1 MRLVH
6 VFVPDDRR
14 DAVLAALDDADVEYV
29 VTGTSSGKG
38 GSLVE
43 FPLPTD
49 AVGDVFEQLHDAGL
63 PDDAYTVVGSAE
75 TATTGT
81 MEVLENR
88 YANNF
93 SPITAPSLRSKA
105 RDLANDWRSYV
116 WLVLLSALIATGGL
130 VADSPAIVVGSM
142 VIAPLVGP
150 ILTAGVGSV
159 TGDGKMVLD
168 SVRLQ
173 VAGLV
178 VAVAGATAFGVLL
191 KELGFVPAGLGV
203 TALELV
209 SLRVA
214 PSVVAVVVS
223 VAAGSAAAFS
233 LTTEGPTSLIGVM
246 VAAALVPAA
255 ATTGIAFVWG
265 TLAVAVGSFLLLSI
279 TIVGINVGVW
289 ATLRY
294 LGYRSGNS
302 VVGSLEKQTRLV
314 VAGVVLLAV
323 VGLVFAGTYGQLS
336 FERET
341 TAAVEEAID
350 RPRYAELDVVSV
362 RPSYS
367 SQFLSSS
374 RTVTVVLQRP
384 AGQTH
389 PGLPQR
395 LRREITS
402 STGRPVTVR
411 VQYLEYAVS
420 RPGSQ
425 PSNGS
430 SGS

>member
-1 MRLVH
+1 M
-6 VFVPDDRR
+6 FVSDDER
-14 DAVLAALDDADVEYV
+14 DAVLSTLDDADVDYV
-29 VTGTSSGKG
+29 VVGASSERG

-49 AVGDVFEQLHDAGL
+49 AVGDVFDELHDAGL

-75 TATTGT
+75 TASTET
-81 MEVLENR
+81 LDLLQDR

-93 SPITAPSLRSKA
+93 SPITAASLRSKA
-105 RDLANDWRSYV
+105 RDMANDWRSYV

-150 ILTAGVGSV
+150 VLTAGVGAV
-159 TGDGKMVLD
+159 TGDGEMLFD
-168 SVRLQ
+168 SVRFQ

-178 VAVAGATAFGVLL
+178 VAVGGATAFGFLL
-191 KELGFVPAGLGV
+191 GAFGFVPSGLGV

-214 PSVVAVVVS
+214 PSIVAVTVAL
-223 VAAGSAAAFS
+223 AAGSAAAFS
-233 LTTEGPTSLIGVM
+233 LTTEGPTSLVGVM

-265 TLAVAVGSFLLLSI
+265 TPALAVGSFLLLSV
-279 TIVGINVGVW
+279 TVVGINVGVW
-289 ATLRY
+289 VTLRY
-294 LGYRSGNS
+294 LGYQSEGS
-302 VVGSLEKQTRLV
+302 VVGRLRKCTKLV

-323 VGLVFAGTYGQLS
+323 VGAVFAGTYGQLS
-336 FERET
+336 YERDA
-341 TAAVEEAID
+341 TAAVEEVVDD
-350 RPRYAELDVVSV
+350 RQYAELDVVSV

-367 SQFLSSS
+367 SPFLSSP
-374 RTVTVVLQRP
+374 RTVTVVVQRP
-384 AGQTH
+384 SGRTS
-389 PGLPQR
+389 PDLPRR
-395 LRREITS
+395 LRRQLAS
-402 STGRPVTVR
+402 STGRQVTVR
-411 VQYLEYAVS
+411 VQYVEYAIS
-420 RPGSQ
+420 RPGNQ

-430 SGS
+430 SRS

>member
-14 DAVLAALDDADVEYV
+14 DAILAALDDADVDYV
-29 VTGTSSGKG
+29 VTGASSEEG
-38 GSLVE
+38 GTLVE

-49 AVGDVFEQLHDAGL
+49 AVGDVFNELHDAGL
-63 PDDAYTVVGSAE
+63 PEDAYTVVGSAE

-81 MEVLENR
+81 MELLEDR

-116 WLVLLSALIATGGL
+116 WLVFLSAVIATGGL
-130 VADSPAIVVGSM
+130 IADSPAIVVGSM

-150 ILTAGVGSV
+150 ALTAGVGSV
-159 TGDGKMVLD
+159 TGDREMVVD
-168 SVRLQ
+168 SVEFQ
-173 VAGLV
+173 IAGLV
-178 VAVAGATAFGVLL
+178 VAVAGATAFAFLL
-191 KELGFVPAGLGV
+191 KTLGFVPAGLGV

-223 VAAGSAAAFS
+223 VAAGGAAAFS
-233 LTTEGPTSLIGVM
+233 LTTEGPTSLVGVM

-255 ATTGIAFVWG
+255 ATTGIAIVWG
-265 TLAVAVGSFLLLSI
+265 SLPVAVGSFLLLSV
-279 TIVGINVGVW
+279 TVVGINVGVW
-289 ATLRY
+289 TTLRY
-294 LGYRSGNS
+294 LGYRSEES
-302 VVGSLEKQTRLV
+302 VVGRLEKRTRLV
-314 VAGVVLLAV
+314 VGGLVLVAA
-323 VGLVFAGTYGQLS
+323 VGLVFAGTYSQLS
-336 FERET
+336 FEREAT
-341 TAAVEEAID
+341 TAVEEVVD
-350 RPRYAELDVVSV
+350 DSRYGEVDVVSV

-367 SQFLSSS
+367 SPFISSS
-374 RTVTVVLQRP
+374 RTVTVVLERQ
-384 AGQTH
+384 AGKSY
-389 PGLPQR
+389 PDLPQR
-395 LRREITS
+395 LRRRIS
-402 STGRPVTVR
+402 SATGQSVTVR
-411 VQYLEYAVS
+411 VQYVEYAVS
-420 RPGSQ
+420 RPGAQ